1 MQRKQ
6 TTADIRDN
14 FLIGP
19 DEVEMSG
26 ELHGQDTASKG
37 CNIEWPR

>member
-6 TTADIRDN
+6 NTADIRDN
-14 FLIGP
+14 FLTGL

-26 ELHGQDTASKG
+26 ESHGQDTANMG
-37 CNIEWPR
+37 CNIEWP